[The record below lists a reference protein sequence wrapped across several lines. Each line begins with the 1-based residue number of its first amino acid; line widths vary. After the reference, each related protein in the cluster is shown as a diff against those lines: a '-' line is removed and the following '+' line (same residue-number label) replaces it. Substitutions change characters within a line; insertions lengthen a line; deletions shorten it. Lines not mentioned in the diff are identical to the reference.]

1 MWRLRRDLRLAMPG
15 GLIGMAV
22 LIVVVEAAI
31 GLHEQPVFST
41 NAAMNWRFGGRMA
54 RTRAIGCDVLCF
66 GDSQVQFN
74 LLPRAFE
81 KWTGRRA
88 FNLALYAGP
97 PPASYFQLRKALAA
111 GARPKALVVDF
122 QPHVLGMDPKG
133 QARLFSELLR
143 PDEAVDLALTAR
155 DPDLLFETVIGG
167 SLASYRDRHE
177 IRAGILGLL
186 RGEDLERTARYWL
199 TPLWRNWR
207 YNLGANIFPRN
218 PGHDTA
224 IPDDHWLAP
233 PRWSRHRGSVAFV
246 KRFLDLAA
254 AERITVFWLLPPIHP
269 SVMAERERKGLEA
282 PFSRFVREVQGRYP
296 NVVVLDARGSGYGRE
311 VFADLAH
318 LDARGAAVLSTDIAA
333 ILDAFLARSD
343 PIPRWV
349 ELPRY
354 RDCPVEVPVEDI
366 DQSRLALKITP

>member
-1 MWRLRRDLRLAMPG
+1 MPG
-15 GLIGMAV
+15 GLVGMAL
-22 LIVVVEAAI
+22 LIILVESAI
-31 GLHEQPVFST
+31 VRHEQPVFST

-54 RTRAIGCDVLCF
+54 ATRAAGCDVLLF

-74 LLPRAFE
+74 LLPRALE

-88 FNLALYAGP
+88 FNLALHAGP
-97 PPASYFQLRKALAA
+97 PPASYFQLRKALAS

-122 QPHVLGMDPKG
+122 QPNVLGMDPQG

-143 PDEAVDLALTAR
+143 PDEAVDLAMTAGSM
-155 DPDLLFETVIGG
+155 DLLCDTVLG
-167 SLASYRDRHE
+167 STLASYRDRHE
-177 IRAGILGLL
+177 IRSGILGLL
-186 RGEDLERTARYWL
+186 KGQDLGRTARFWL

-207 YNLGANIFPRN
+207 YNLGANVFPRN
-218 PGHDTA
+218 PGHDA
-224 IPDDHWLAP
+224 SVPDDHWLAP
-233 PRWSRHRGSVAFV
+233 PRWSRHRGSVPFV
-246 KRFLDLAA
+246 KKFLDLAA

-269 SVMAERERKGLEA
+269 AVMAERGRKGLEE

-318 LDARGAAVLSTDIAA
+318 LDVRGATVLSADVAAVLD
-333 ILDAFLARSD
+333 DFLARSG

-349 ELPRY
+349 MLPLY
-354 RDCPVEVPVEDI
+354 RDDPVDVPVEDI